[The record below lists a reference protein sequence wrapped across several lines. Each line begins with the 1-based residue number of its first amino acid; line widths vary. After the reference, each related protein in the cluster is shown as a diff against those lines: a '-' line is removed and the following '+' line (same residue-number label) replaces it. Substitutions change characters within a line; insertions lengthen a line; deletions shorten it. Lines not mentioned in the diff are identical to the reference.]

1 MVSGSYYNE
10 KGIVKTSGYERFNLR
25 MNLDNQ
31 LNSWLNMTTN
41 MFYTNENRNIVPEG
55 SESVLKKALY
65 QSPLEYLYNYR
76 GNYNSNHPI
85 AVIDRNHNKRENHRI
100 DLNLNLTAKLGKLLT
115 YQFKFSDYLV
125 IGKRSR
131 FYEVN
136 KLDEDFAMPND
147 LTRIYNRRNQTNKW
161 EINNLFTFA
170 WKDKKHDISVLLLS
184 LIHI

>member
-1 MVSGSYYNE
+1 
-10 KGIVKTSGYERFNLR
+10 

-100 DLNLNLTAKLGKLLT
+100 DLNLNLTA
-115 YQFKFSDYLV
+115 
-125 IGKRSR
+125 
-131 FYEVN
+131 N
-136 KLDEDFAMPND
+136 
-147 LTRIYNRRNQTNKW
+147 
-161 EINNLFTFA
+161 
-170 WKDKKHDISVLLLS
+170 
-184 LIHI
+184 